1 MKHKVSHHILSL
13 TLVVGF
19 ALLAS
24 GCYHAQVTTGATAGP
39 TVIDTPWAMGFVYG
53 LVPPAEIDGAAAC
66 PNGVARVE
74 TKLSFLNQ
82 LVSALSAGIITPMH
96 ITITCAAGS
105 MSAIE
110 MESLGSERTHR
121 VD

>member
-1 MKHKVSHHILSL
+1 MKHSMSQRILSL
-13 TLVVGF
+13 TLVVGA

-53 LVPPAEIDGAAAC
+53 LVPPAAIDAAAAC

-74 TKLSFLNQ
+74 TRLSFLNQ
-82 LVSALSAGIITPMH
+82 LVGALSAGIITPMH
-96 ITITCAAGS
+96 ITITCAAGG
-105 MSAIE
+105 MSAVDPV
-110 MESLGSERTHR
+110 SFGAERPNG